1 MRAVNACS
9 FPIFPHSAQNV
20 CSSHKWEEREG
31 LIHVC
36 QVHLEFLCHSL
47 WRMEVDV
54 THILQKVKNIISWSA
69 TREQPWWLSIAGTV
83 ELLQRKAGTP
93 SKHTHDSIENMLQIL
108 LPCYSWAEHT
118 NHVPLR
124 SSSHSS
130 SPALFPSALQLLQG
144 AGRAMPGQHRSRA
157 WAPSASPEQMEQCLC
172 SCSELLSGRRTPAHW
187 PGCHKLPGGK
197 KGALLHTAARVCAVL
212 ALSAVEQST
221 GSQQGTP
228 VLPGDRVVLHSSPR
242 AGGCAGNHGQAGRIC
257 PDKPHQK
264 EHWAPRKWEG
274 KHQMEG
280 EVYLCIHADAA
291 QRQPACFVVECDRAL
306 QMAQRERWQRQSF
319 GGNHREFAKGHGCL
333 LSASSWPHDY
343 GCTDHYW
350 LIKA

>member
-9 FPIFPHSAQNV
+9 FPIFPHSAQNA
-20 CSSHKWEEREG
+20 CSPHKWEEREG

-118 NHVPLR
+118 NHISLR

-228 VLPGDRVVLHSSPR
+228 VLPGDWVLFSQSWGLCWQSRPSWENLSWQTPSGGTLSSQKMRGEAPNGGWGVFMYSCRCCTKATCLLCSRVWQGTADGP
-242 AGGCAGNHGQAGRIC
+242 
-257 PDKPHQK
+257 
-264 EHWAPRKWEG
+264 EG
-274 KHQMEG
+274 K
-280 EVYLCIHADAA
+280 V
-291 QRQPACFVVECDRAL
+291 
-306 QMAQRERWQRQSF
+306 
-319 GGNHREFAKGHGCL
+319 AKAEL
-333 LSASSWPHDY
+333 W
-343 GCTDHYW
+343 W
-350 LIKA
+350 

>member
-9 FPIFPHSAQNV
+9 FPIFPHSAQNA
-20 CSSHKWEEREG
+20 CSFHKWEEREG

-36 QVHLEFLCHSL
+36 EVHLEFLCHSL

-93 SKHTHDSIENMLQIL
+93 SKHTHDSVENMLQIL

-130 SPALFPSALQLLQG
+130 SPCSALQLLQG

-172 SCSELLSGRRTPAHW
+172 SCSELLSGRRTLAHW
-187 PGCHKLPGGK
+187 PSCHGLPGGK
-197 KGALLHTAARVCAVL
+197 VLFSTQLPECVLFWLCLQWNKALAHSKGPQCCQGTESCTVLPELGAVL
-212 ALSAVEQST
+212 AITAKLGESVLTNPIRRNTELPENERGST
-221 GSQQGTP
+221 KWRVRCIYVFMQMLDKGN
-228 VLPGDRVVLHSSPR
+228 LPH
-242 AGGCAGNHGQAGRIC
+242 
-257 PDKPHQK
+257 
-264 EHWAPRKWEG
+264 
-274 KHQMEG
+274 
-280 EVYLCIHADAA
+280 
-291 QRQPACFVVECDRAL
+291 PAL
-306 QMAQRERWQRQSF
+306 W
-319 GGNHREFAKGHGCL
+319 
-333 LSASSWPHDY
+333 
-343 GCTDHYW
+343 
-350 LIKA
+350 